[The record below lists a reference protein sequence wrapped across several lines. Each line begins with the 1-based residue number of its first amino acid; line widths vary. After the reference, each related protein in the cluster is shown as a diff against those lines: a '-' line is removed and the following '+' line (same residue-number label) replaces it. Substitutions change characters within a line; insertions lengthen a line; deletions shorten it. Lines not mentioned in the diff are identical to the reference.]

1 MSLYDLE
8 NHIKG
13 LIQELGN
20 PNVLQEWLTDFFS
33 SLRPSEYLY
42 RILSQRPE
50 SLSGGSSF
58 AKSGKDTCYKEWRH
72 LLSCRDGLVLPR
84 KAARSMKGNLILSQG
99 SPITLRVQAGFCMD

>member
-1 MSLYDLE
+1 MLYDQE

-20 PNVLQEWLTDFFS
+20 SNVLQEWLTDFFS

-42 RILSQRPE
+42 RILSQRSE

-58 AKSGKDTCYKEWRH
+58 AKSGKETYYKKWRH
-72 LLSCRDGLVLPR
+72 LPLLRDGLVLPR
-84 KAARSMKGNLILSQG
+84 RNCRKHEGKSDPCHREA
-99 SPITLRVQAGFCMD
+99 P